1 MDGSRTRPAV
11 NSDVR
16 AWIATRAEELLE
28 AYYAAE
34 FPLGYGLIHADAHSE
49 NAVQTGH
56 GFVLIDWDQ
65 CCIGPREL
73 DLVSGLPDHF
83 HEPENDRRQFLDAY
97 GYDLLAWPHWH
108 LLRDIAELH
117 SVGAYIRLAPY
128 KPAASDELKVRISS
142 LRTGDRAVRWTAVA

>member
-1 MDGSRTRPAV
+1 MDGSRTRPALDIDDRV
-11 NSDVR
+11 
-16 AWIATRAEELLE
+16 WIATRAAELLE

-49 NAVQTGH
+49 NAVQLDH

-73 DLVSGLPDHF
+73 DLISGLPDHF
-83 HEPENDRRQFLDAY
+83 HAPEIDRRRFLDAY

-117 SVGAYIRLAPY
+117 SIGAYIRLAPD
-128 KPAASDELKVRISS
+128 KSAAAEQLRIRISS
-142 LRTGDRAVRWTAVA
+142 LRSGDRKVQWTAVS